1 MSGMPILPTDTLV
14 HVVTGLRYVRSR
26 MDQST
31 FFEVF
36 DMNTNE
42 IGGPATKYE
51 EHQWKIFKEDL
62 ASWLMRSDNDRLRKL
77 TAWINE
83 VAGEA

>member
-1 MSGMPILPTDTLV
+1 MSGMPILTTDRLA

-26 MDQST
+26 MSRSD
-31 FFEVF
+31 FFEAF
-36 DMNTNE
+36 DMKHVDGSPLTE
-42 IGGPATKYE
+42 YE
-51 EHQWKIFKEDL
+51 ARQWELFRDDL
-62 ASWLMRSDNDRLRKL
+62 ASWLMRCDRDRLRKL